1 MKKIVVL
8 IIMLSILSIFTG
20 CSSKKPNDSPDMVV
34 KTFATIVC
42 DVLNGK
48 KPNLEVYNGLWQ
60 NKSLARR
67 TMEEIAM
74 PGSHLIVPLQ
84 NRGEITYL
92 LGKNESIQKNDK
104 YLRFIGITNKNSK
117 NIYGCF
123 ALAIIKVNDKYY
135 IANGG
140 YVTEPAVK
148 NRDFYKEP

>member
-1 MKKIVVL
+1 MKRIVML
-8 IIMLSILSIFTG
+8 IVMFSMLSIFTG
-20 CSSKKPNDSPDMVV
+20 CSSKKTNDSPDMVV
-34 KTFATIVC
+34 KTFATIIC

-48 KPNLEVYNGLWQ
+48 TPNLEIYNGLWQ

-104 YLRFIGITNKNSK
+104 HLRFVGISNKNSK

-140 YVTEPAVK
+140 YVTEPSVK